1 MVAGC
6 AVQCL
11 WTAGEDLRNVKCNS
25 VIHTSPAN
33 CPPASDTLTANH
45 KHRVRGDRRLL
56 FLYDSVN
63 TNNHAEWGLMSF
75 SQQICFPSNLT

>member
-6 AVQCL
+6 AVQCM

-33 CPPASDTLTANH
+33 CPPVPDTLTPTANH
-45 KHRVRGDRRLL
+45 KHRVRGAGRLL

-63 TNNHAEWGLMSF
+63 TNNHAERGLIVF
-75 SQQICFPSNLT
+75 SQ